1 MGDFWQNY
9 VPTLPLIRPEVW
21 PQLEGRLAAAVRR
34 KPVGVLIPCLYS
46 DFQSPAMAR
55 ILEVL
60 SDIPYIRR
68 VYVSLDRADAGEF
81 ETAVRTV
88 TDVLGSRGVVVWND
102 SPRLQAHIQSI
113 EAVLPLGPRGKGRA
127 VWTALGYVL
136 GEGQVAVLAF
146 HDADI
151 LTYDRAFLGRLLY
164 PVIVLGFQFA
174 KGFYVRYGDQL
185 YGRVVR
191 LFYFPFV
198 RALKQIL
205 GPLDFLEYMGDF
217 RYPLAGEMATF
228 TSILRDIHVPAD
240 WGIEVGFLAEAYR
253 LLNVRNICQVE
264 ITDRYD
270 HKHQAT
276 GPSDFSGGLTRM
288 VVDIARAFFVEIA
301 SRGVVLP
308 ADFLQTL
315 RLTFIARAQEY
326 STVYGAMSEWC
337 DLAYSLHEERS
348 MIELFGQCIDRA
360 VQEFQERPVGL
371 PRLPTWHR
379 LESAL
384 TGILDTLVET
394 VQADLRDAGWR

>member
-9 VPTLPLIRPEVW
+9 VPTLPLIRPDVW
-21 PQLEGRLAAAVRR
+21 PQLEERLTAAARR

-46 DFQSPAMAR
+46 DFQSPAMAH
-55 ILEVL
+55 ILKVL
-60 SDIPYIRR
+60 AGIPYVKK
-68 VYVSLDRADAGEF
+68 VYISLDRADAAEF
-81 ETAVRTV
+81 ETAARTV
-88 TDVLGSRGVVVWND
+88 ADVLGSRGVVVWND
-102 SPRLQAHIQSI
+102 SPRLQAHIQAI

-127 VWTALGYVL
+127 VWTALGYAL

-146 HDADI
+146 HDADV

-164 PVIVLGFQFA
+164 PVVVLGFQFA
-174 KGFYVRYGDQL
+174 KGFYVRYRDQL
-185 YGRVVR
+185 YGRVAR

-228 TSILRDIHVPAD
+228 TSILRDTPIPAD
-240 WGIEVGFLAEAYR
+240 WGIEVGLLAEAYR

-270 HKHQAT
+270 HKHQTT
-276 GPSDFSGGLTRM
+276 GPPDFSGGLTRM
-288 VVDIARAFFVEIA
+288 VVDIARAFFVEVA

-308 ADFLQTL
+308 ADFFQTL
-315 RLTFIARAQEY
+315 RLTFIARAREY
-326 STVYGAMSEWC
+326 STIYGAMSEWC
-337 DLAYSLHEERS
+337 DLTHNLHEERS

-360 VQEFQERPVGL
+360 VQEFQGQPTGL

-384 TGILDTLVET
+384 TGILDALVEA
-394 VQADLRDAGWR
+394 VQADLQMVGRG